1 MKIAYFIGA
10 LNRGGAESL
19 ILDICRQHKQAP
31 FEFVCVYR
39 HNGNLSEAF
48 KASGALLINIP
59 KSLGFIRYI
68 LAIRKVLLQ
77 EHITIVHS
85 QTPSNTLLL
94 AFALLGSCIKI
105 ITTFHGHLF
114 ADAAW
119 WKRKIVYAAS
129 DKIICVSEYQKRYYE
144 QKWGL
149 PKDNKLRVV
158 YNGIDF
164 TKFNQKSE
172 GVRELENEDR
182 IRLCMVG
189 NFIKGRSQ
197 YIICEAIDQLKK
209 QGITDFDFCFIGRRD
224 EAESWRY
231 DKCVKYCEENSL
243 TNINFLG
250 AREDVPTILKS
261 LDGFIYSTEH
271 DTFGIA
277 VVEAVTAGL
286 PVVVNDWAVMT
297 EVCNLGL
304 SESNRAIRFFKTDN
318 VEDCVKQ
325 INDLLIDI
333 RQNKEQLHMDCL
345 QAAEAA
351 KQKYSIQ
358 NHICQLNYI
367 YQSL

>member
-48 KASGALLINIP
+48 KASGTLLINIP

-94 AFALLGSCIKI
+94 AFALLGADIKI

-144 QKWGL
+144 QNWGL

-172 GVRELENEDR
+172 RVRELENEDR

-231 DKCVKYCEENSL
+231 DDCVKYCEENQL
-243 TNINFLG
+243 INIHFLG
-250 AREDVPTILKS
+250 SREDVPTILKS

-277 VVEAVTAGL
+277 IVEAVAAGL
-286 PVVVNDWAVMT
+286 PVVVNDWPVMT
-297 EVCNLGL
+297 EICNLGL
-304 SESNRAIRFFKTDN
+304 PKSNRAIRFFKTDD
-318 VEDCVKQ
+318 VDDCAKQ
-325 INDLLIDI
+325 MKNLISEL
-333 RQNKEQLHMDCL
+333 QNHGDQLKKDCQ

-351 KQKYSIQ
+351 NQKYSIQ
-358 NHICQLNYI
+358 KHIDNLYAV
-367 YQSL
+367 YQNI